1 MNPEIQSLL
10 ENAFTGGAS
19 DVFLMEGERPR
30 VRSDG
35 EVIIAHGGVVK
46 KEDIEHIW
54 RVCGY
59 DPATTNDGDS
69 SIHVEGAGR
78 LRTNMYKSLGRVA
91 VALRPIKKEIPSFE
105 QLGLPGGILSSWM
118 ERRSGLII
126 VCGPT
131 GSGKSTTIASC
142 LQWVNQHQARH
153 VVTVEDPIE
162 YLFENDRA
170 WFSQREVRR
179 DTENF
184 NVALRAALR
193 QNPDII
199 LFGEIRDPESAFAA
213 LRAAETGHLVISTLH
228 GSGVAGVPVA
238 MERLN
243 RILSD
248 SGSGGAAS
256 LLSHQLIGAIA
267 QQLLPRIN
275 GGVVAVL
282 EYFQNEGATRK
293 WIEEGNYAE
302 LKDYLNK
309 SDESAGCSFLRY
321 LIAATRQGIIDPVT
335 ARSATDRPQDFDR
348 AMRGIS

>member
-1 MNPEIQSLL
+1 MNPEIRSLL

-19 DVFLMEGERPR
+19 DVFLMEGEKPR
-30 VRSDG
+30 VRASG
-35 EVIIAHGGVVK
+35 EVIIAHGRPVK
-46 KEDIEHIW
+46 REDIEYIW
-54 RVCGY
+54 KSCGF
-59 DPATTNDGDS
+59 DPASVNDGDS
-69 SIHVEGAGR
+69 SVSVEGIGR
-78 LRTNMYKSLGRVA
+78 LRTNVYRSLGRLA
-91 VALRPIKKEIPSFE
+91 VAFRPIKKEIPTFG
-105 QLGLPGGILSSWM
+105 QLGLPGPLLASWM
-118 ERRSGLII
+118 ERRSGLVI

-142 LQWVNQHQARH
+142 LQWVNEHQARH
-153 VVTVEDPIE
+153 IVTIEDPIE
-162 YLFENDRA
+162 YLFENDRS

-199 LFGEIRDPESAFAA
+199 LFGEIRDAETAFTA

-238 MERLN
+238 LERLN

-248 SGSGGAAS
+248 SGTGTAAS
-256 LLSHQLIGAIA
+256 LLAHQLIGVIA
-267 QQLLPRIN
+267 QQLLPRID

-293 WIEEGNYAE
+293 WIEEGRYDD
-302 LKDYLNK
+302 LKDHLNK
-309 SDESAGCSFLRY
+309 VDESTGCSFLRY
-321 LIAATRQGIIDPVT
+321 LIAATNQGIIDSVT

>member
-1 MNPEIQSLL
+1 MNPEIRALIQ
-10 ENAFTGGAS
+10 NAFTGGAS
-19 DVFLMEGERPR
+19 DVFLMEGEKPR

-35 EVIIAHGGVVK
+35 EVITAYGSTLTRDDLA
-46 KEDIEHIW
+46 EIW
-54 RVCGY
+54 RGCGT
-59 DPATTNDGDS
+59 DPDTVNDDDS
-69 SIHVEGAGR
+69 SIHVDGAGR
-78 LRTNMYKSLGRVA
+78 LRANLYRTLGRLA
-91 VALRPIKKEIPSFE
+91 VALRPIKKDIPSFE
-105 QLGLPGGILSSWM
+105 ELGLPGAMLTSWM
-118 ERRSGLII
+118 ERRSGLIV

-131 GSGKSTTIASC
+131 GSGKSTTIAAC
-142 LQWVNQHQARH
+142 LQWVNRHQPRH
-153 VVTVEDPIE
+153 IVTIEDPIE

-170 WFSQREVRR
+170 LFSQREVRR

-199 LFGEIRDPESAFAA
+199 LFGEIRDAETAYAA

-228 GSGVAGVPVA
+228 GSGVAGVPTA

-248 SGSGGAAS
+248 TSTAGAAS
-256 LLSHQLIGAIA
+256 LLAHQLIGAIA

-293 WIEEGNYAE
+293 WIEEGRYDE
-302 LKDYLNK
+302 LKDHLNK
-309 SDESAGCSFLRY
+309 TDDTKGCSFLRY
-321 LIAATRQGIIDPVT
+321 LVAATNQGILDPAT
-335 ARSATDRPQDFDR
+335 ARSATDRPLDFDR

>member
-1 MNPEIQSLL
+1 MNPEIRSLL

-30 VRSDG
+30 VRTNGD
-35 EVIIAHGGVVK
+35 VVIAHGGPVK
-46 KEDIEHIW
+46 KEDLEFIW
-54 RVCGY
+54 RACGA
-59 DPATTNDGDS
+59 DPAAESDGDS
-69 SIHVEGAGR
+69 SISVEGAGR
-78 LRTNMYKSLGRVA
+78 LRTNLYRSLGRLA

-105 QLGLPGGILSSWM
+105 ELGLPGPLLSSWM
-118 ERRSGLII
+118 ERRSGLVV

-142 LQWVNQHQARH
+142 LQWVNRHQARH
-153 VVTVEDPIE
+153 VVTIEDPIE
-162 YLFENDRA
+162 YLFQNDRS

-179 DTENF
+179 DTDNF
-184 NVALRAALR
+184 AVALRAALR

-199 LFGEIRDPESAFAA
+199 LFGEIRDAETAFTA

-248 SGSGGAAS
+248 TGSGGAAG
-256 LLSHQLIGAIA
+256 LLAHQLIGAIA
-267 QQLLPRIN
+267 QQLLPRID

-293 WIEEGNYAE
+293 WIEEGRYDE

-309 SDESAGCSFLRY
+309 ADEASGCSFLRY
-321 LIAATRQGIIDPVT
+321 LIAATRQGIIDPAT

>member
-1 MNPEIQSLL
+1 MNPEIRSLL

-19 DVFLMEGERPR
+19 DVFMIEGERPR
-30 VRSDG
+30 VRSAG
-35 EVIIAHGGVVK
+35 EVIIAHGGPVAR
-46 KEDIEHIW
+46 EDIGEIW
-54 RVCGY
+54 KSCGF

-69 SIHVEGAGR
+69 SISVDGVGR
-78 LRTNMYKSLGRVA
+78 LRTNVYRSLGRLA
-91 VALRPIKKEIPSFE
+91 VALRPIKKDIPTFE
-105 QLGLPGGILSSWM
+105 QLGLPGPLLASWM
-118 ERRSGLII
+118 ERRSGLVI

-131 GSGKSTTIASC
+131 GSGKSTTIAAC
-142 LQWVNQHQARH
+142 LEWVNRHQARH
-153 VVTVEDPIE
+153 IVTIEDPIE

-179 DTENF
+179 DTADF

-199 LFGEIRDPESAFAA
+199 LFGEIRDAESAFTA

-228 GSGVAGVPVA
+228 GSGVAGVPTA

-248 SGSGGAAS
+248 ATSAGAAS
-256 LLSHQLIGAIA
+256 LLAHQLIGAIA
-267 QQLLPRIN
+267 QQLLPRID
-275 GGVVAVL
+275 GGLVAVL

-293 WIEEGNYAE
+293 WVEESRYDD

-309 SDESAGCSFLRY
+309 SEESVGCSFLRY
-321 LIAATRQGIIDPVT
+321 LIAAVNQGIIDPAI